1 MTEEYEVLVEEL
13 ESRLEGSEVETGKTV
28 FYGSSSF
35 RLWENVNTDLA
46 DDQIINLAFGGSTM
60 EACQYY
66 FERVVLPYA
75 PSKMVIY
82 AGDNDIGNG
91 RLPEEILESF
101 TKLYHKIR
109 NNFKDIPLTFL
120 SIKPSPSRWDQVEKI
135 KNTNRKIK
143 DFISAD
149 IQCKYIDIF
158 EPMLDKNKKVKEEL
172 FIEDG
177 LHMNAA
183 GYAIWSEVMTNKI

>member
-1 MTEEYEVLVEEL
+1 MEEFEVLVEEL
-13 ESRLEGSEVETGKTV
+13 ESRLKGRAVETGKTI

-35 RLWENVNTDLA
+35 RLWETVNEDLG

-66 FERVVLPYA
+66 FERIVLPYA

-91 RLPEEILESF
+91 STPDQIFESF
-101 TKLYHKIR
+101 KALHAKIR
-109 NNFKDIPLTFL
+109 SNFKDISLTFL
-120 SIKPSPSRWDQVEKI
+120 SIKPSPSRWEQAEKI
-135 KNTNRKIK
+135 KETNKRIK
-143 DFISAD
+143 SLIDSD
-149 IQCKYIDIF
+149 VNGQYIDIF
-158 EPMLDKNKKVKEEL
+158 DAMLDNNKKVKEEL

-183 GYAIWSEVMTNKI
+183 GYAIWSETMLGRF

>member
-13 ESRLEGSEVETGKTV
+13 ESKLQGSKVETGKTV

-35 RLWENVNTDLA
+35 RLWESVNSDLA

-60 EACQYY
+60 EACQHY
-66 FERVVLPYA
+66 FERIVLPYA

-91 RLPEEILESF
+91 STPEEILESF

-109 NNFKDIPLTFL
+109 ANFNDIPLTFL

-135 KNTNRKIK
+135 KKTNRLIK
-143 DFISAD
+143 HFISAD
-149 IQCKYIDIF
+149 IHCKYIDIF
-158 EPMLDKNKKVKEEL
+158 EPMLDENKKVKKEL

-183 GYAIWSEVMTNKI
+183 GYAIWSQVMTDSI